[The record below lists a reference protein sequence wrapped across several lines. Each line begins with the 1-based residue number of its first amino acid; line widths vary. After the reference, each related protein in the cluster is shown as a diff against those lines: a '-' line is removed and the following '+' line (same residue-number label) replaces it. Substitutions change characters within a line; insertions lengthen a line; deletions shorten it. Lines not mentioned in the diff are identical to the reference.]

1 MKNVA
6 RTVDAVATVLGK
18 VDAGENKRASRDK
31 ALLEYFQLNYPW
43 RVLTR
48 LLLPSLLPSRQD
60 ERNIKPSQSS
70 SRNTV
75 KEEGRGSEEGNGGA
89 AGEQE
94 VPAEGSRQEVETRVL
109 RDAALVTL
117 SHQMANYSAGLWS
130 PSSRVYDFTGFC
142 GQTNANCHP
151 TGLYTNRTPPSGP
164 DKDNP
169 GNSDNSLIFIFDSHS
184 HESRMIL
191 NSETVENKPYSNI
204 PTYLAFSPTCQRH
217 IYHSPSNPVATARDS
232 SIILRSPQN
241 ARFSLNIGPRE
252 EPVSG

>member
-6 RTVDAVATVLGK
+6 RTVDAVATVPGK

-43 RVLTR
+43 RVLKR
-48 LLLPSLLPSRQD
+48 LLLSYLPSR
-60 ERNIKPSQSS
+60 RNI
-70 SRNTV
+70 V
-75 KEEGRGSEEGNGGA
+75 EEEGRGSEEGNGGA

-151 TGLYTNRTPPSGP
+151 TGLYTNRTPPLGP
-164 DKDNP
+164 DKDKFTRATNQARLTFL
-169 GNSDNSLIFIFDSHS
+169 SSSVCLLCTHQKTDLSHAFS
-184 HESRMIL
+184 SFRPFRIYL
-191 NSETVENKPYSNI
+191 RS
-204 PTYLAFSPTCQRH
+204 YLAFSPTCQRH
-217 IYHSPSNPVATARDS
+217 IYHSPPNPVATTARDS